1 MATTITSVANI
12 VGNAI
17 GQVIP
22 TLIVKDGN

>member
-17 GQVIP
+17 GQIIP
-22 TLIVKDGN
+22 TLIVKDEN